1 MKMVTNIELFRKN
14 YYELMKPKSE
24 FVSLGCGYK
33 RSRLKIVQC
42 VEEFR
47 YDELSFTQGN
57 TYLLHIRETGITV
70 FELTGLWKNKG
81 HDGGILSWSA
91 LDKGLK
97 GWNVNKDYLDNFKE
111 ITINFTH
118 KFLWRS

>member
-1 MKMVTNIELFRKN
+1 MVTNIELFRKN

-47 YDELSFTQGN
+47 YDKLSFTQGN
-57 TYLLHIRETGITV
+57 TYLLHIRETGITL
-70 FELTGLWKNKG
+70 FELTGLWKREKVEKSMFY
-81 HDGGILSWSA
+81 L
-91 LDKGLK
+91 
-97 GWNVNKDYLDNFKE
+97 KDYLDNFKE
-111 ITINFTH
+111 TTINFTH